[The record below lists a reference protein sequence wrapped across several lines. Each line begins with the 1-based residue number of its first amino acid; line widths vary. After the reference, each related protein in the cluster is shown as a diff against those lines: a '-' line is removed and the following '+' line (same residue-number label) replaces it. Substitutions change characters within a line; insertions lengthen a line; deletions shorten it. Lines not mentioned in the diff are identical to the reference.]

1 MPLSGFTVSLSTS
14 PAQVST
20 LQGHVNKPNRVLI
33 RNDSGISVYL
43 GDSTVDSTGFLLGT
57 GESVEVD
64 VINEHVWA
72 VAASGTPDITVLE
85 H

>member
-1 MPLSGFTVSLSTS
+1 MPLSGFTVSLSTTA
-14 PAQVST
+14 AQVST
-20 LQGHVNKPNRVLI
+20 IQGHVNKPNRVLV
-33 RNDSGISVYL
+33 RNDSGINVYL
-43 GDSTVDSTGFLLGT
+43 GDADVDSSSFLLAT

-64 VINEHVWA
+64 VVNEHLWA

>member
-14 PAQVST
+14 AAQVST
-20 LQGHVNKPNRVLI
+20 IQGHVNKPNKVLV
-33 RNDSGISVYL
+33 RNDSGINVYL
-43 GDSTVDSTGFLLGT
+43 GNADVDSTSFLLAD

-64 VINEHVWA
+64 VINEHLYA